1 MWMIPKWPCPKR
13 RDAVPRP
20 NRADEAGSI
29 YHALNRGNA
38 RQTIFHKPEDY
49 EAFLRVLG
57 EGLERYPVELYS
69 FTLMPN
75 HWHLVLRPAED
86 GGMGRLLRWVTA
98 THTQRYHAHYHTSG
112 QGHLYQARFKS
123 FPVADD
129 GHFLVVC
136 RYVERNP
143 LRAGLVRRAEAW
155 PYSSLWRW
163 TQVREPEPR
172 ILSPWP
178 IARTPNWI
186 ERVNQPLSEKELADI
201 RTCVQR
207 GRPFGDEAWVREVAE
222 RAGLGYT
229 LRPRGRPRNPPTT
242 PQK

>member
-1 MWMIPKWPCPKR
+1 M
-13 RDAVPRP
+13 
-20 NRADEAGSI
+20 
-29 YHALNRGNA
+29 
-38 RQTIFHKPEDY
+38 
-49 EAFLRVLG
+49 
-57 EGLERYPVELYS
+57 
-69 FTLMPN
+69 
-75 HWHLVLRPAED
+75 
-86 GGMGRLLRWVTA
+86 
-98 THTQRYHAHYHTSG
+98 
-112 QGHLYQARFKS
+112 YQARFKS

-129 GHFLVVC
+129 DHFLVVC

-163 TQVREPEPR
+163 TQVPEPEPR

-178 IARTPNWI
+178 IARTPKWI

-229 LRPRGRPRNPPTT
+229 LRSRGRPRNPPATA
-242 PQK
+242 QK